1 MAKEF
6 KLKQGR
12 GGERP
17 GAGRKRKHPKS
28 KRAVKVMLERK
39 VIKTLEAIAAKQSVD
54 HAPMTKGDLCERLV
68 ARWLELGAPT
78 LENLAICTS
87 V

>member
-6 KLKQGR
+6 KQGR

-17 GAGRKRKHPKS
+17 GAGRKRKHRKT
-28 KRAVKVMLERK
+28 KRAVKVMLEKK
-39 VIKTLEAIAAKQSVD
+39 VIKTLEQVAAKQSPD
-54 HAPMTKGDLCERLV
+54 DGAPLTKGDLCERLV
-68 ARWLELGAPT
+68 CRWLELGAPPVEK
-78 LENLAICTS
+78 LCCAA